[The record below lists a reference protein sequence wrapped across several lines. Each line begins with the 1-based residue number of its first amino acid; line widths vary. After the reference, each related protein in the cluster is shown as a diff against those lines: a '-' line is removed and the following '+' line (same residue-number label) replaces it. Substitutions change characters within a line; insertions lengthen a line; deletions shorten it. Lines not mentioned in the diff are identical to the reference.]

1 MGAGGSKYVNM
12 LELLTKAQQ
21 HMVTTLSGMWPSVD
35 QSLVAQSTILSCFS
49 FPLQMIR
56 TQKTALQGKVNASYG
71 LEH

>member
-1 MGAGGSKYVNM
+1 MGTGGSKYISM

-21 HMVTTLSGMWPSVD
+21 HMVTTLSDVWPSVD
-35 QSLVAQSTILSCFS
+35 QSLVAQSTVLSCIS

-71 LEH
+71 PEH